1 MMPEMPEMRKD
12 EMSCGLAALQ
22 GDLAAPF
29 TPVSLEEGRRVL
41 LDQFGVDAELVRF
54 ATEKDDTFRC
64 DSVCGKTY
72 VLKIANPQEGPVEL
86 SLQIEV
92 MRHIG
97 HTAPALPIPRVYQ
110 SLEGDYLTPISTSSG
125 DSRQVRLMSFLPG
138 VPLDKTTVN
147 ADGRERIGELLA
159 RLRLATANFSH
170 PGESRK
176 VCWDVQNLSTLE
188 PLISFVS
195 EPAHR
200 QLLKKAFDRFFQVES
215 LIAGCR
221 QQVLHNDFNTSNI
234 VVDARNP
241 QCISGIIDFG
251 DTVKTAIAID
261 VSTAMMNQLG
271 VVGSGNEVDIFAPA
285 KDVLRGYLRVADLTA
300 DELSL
305 IPHLAMARLLTRAL
319 ITTWRS
325 QLFPQ
330 NSAYILRNAAPG
342 WSQLDWIVS
351 RSPSHMSELLMSFAD

>member
-1 MMPEMPEMRKD
+1 MPEMTEMRKN

-72 VLKIANPQEGPVEL
+72 VLKVANPQEAPVEL

-147 ADGRERIGELLA
+147 ADGRER
-159 RLRLATANFSH
+159 
-170 PGESRK
+170 
-176 VCWDVQNLSTLE
+176 
-188 PLISFVS
+188 
-195 EPAHR
+195 
-200 QLLKKAFDRFFQVES
+200 
-215 LIAGCR
+215 
-221 QQVLHNDFNTSNI
+221 
-234 VVDARNP
+234 
-241 QCISGIIDFG
+241 
-251 DTVKTAIAID
+251 
-261 VSTAMMNQLG
+261 
-271 VVGSGNEVDIFAPA
+271 
-285 KDVLRGYLRVADLTA
+285 
-300 DELSL
+300 
-305 IPHLAMARLLTRAL
+305 
-319 ITTWRS
+319 
-325 QLFPQ
+325 
-330 NSAYILRNAAPG
+330 
-342 WSQLDWIVS
+342 
-351 RSPSHMSELLMSFAD
+351 